1 MPQELVFKPYDR
13 VAIVSIIESRL
24 KELAPSS
31 SGHLVQVKALELLAR
46 KVAKVG
52 GDIRDAIDIC
62 GCVCVCVLQ
71 SVCAAF
77 LPSHA
82 HALLSL
88 SLSPSLPPPC
98 SRLVGRTAQKFGANI
113 FDPSQEDAIVSTRA
127 MAEELRL
134 TFGNKMH
141 ERMRSLP
148 IHACYM
154 LCTLV
159 GVLTPQTGPDGHP
172 VGKSRSSVTHGKL
185 ADVFVRIAT
194 SQHVNCSRSSVS
206 DVLSQLEAHGFITK
220 RSIQKK
226 GQTKTPRK
234 MEIKLTVSLMVRSVP
249 WRLTPE

>member
-1 MPQELVFKPYDR
+1 MRLIGSSILWRMSLRLRTMRSHPSRSLALQTTLILTAFFTVLRQSVRSQETTCCTLSLPPPTISLTLFLSFSITRSTTRIHAVMPQELVFKPYDR

-88 SLSPSLPPPC
+88 SLSLSLPPFLPRAVD
-98 SRLVGRTAQKFGANI
+98 S
-113 FDPSQEDAIVSTRA
+113 SDAPR
-127 MAEELRL
+127 
-134 TFGNKMH
+134 
-141 ERMRSLP
+141 
-148 IHACYM
+148 
-154 LCTLV
+154 
-159 GVLTPQTGPDGHP
+159 
-172 VGKSRSSVTHGKL
+172 RSSG
-185 ADVFVRIAT
+185 RIF
-194 SQHVNCSRSSVS
+194 S
-206 DVLSQLEAHGFITK
+206 
-220 RSIQKK
+220 
-226 GQTKTPRK
+226 TPRRK
-234 MEIKLTVSLMVRSVP
+234 TQLSRRAR
-249 WRLTPE
+249 WRRNCASPLATRCTSA